1 MWAVGIVPAAGKG
14 ERFGGAKLLADLKG
28 EPVLNHTLR
37 SLLDGGVRRV
47 IVVVAPK
54 AGGTDPAAALKK
66 QVPLLSDSRVVTAVN
81 PDPSRGMFSSIQT
94 AVSGAVGDL
103 FVVLPGDMPFVRA
116 ESVKAVVEA
125 SHETGLIVSPS
136 HGGRR
141 GHPVA
146 IPGRLRAAIVQ
157 AKATATLQD
166 ILAPEADHRI
176 EIDVKDA
183 GILRD
188 VDTKEALSDQ

>member
-14 ERFGGAKLLADLKG
+14 ERFGGAKLLADVKG
-28 EPVLNHTLR
+28 EPLLNRTLR

-54 AGGTDPAAALKK
+54 GGGTDPGPALKSA
-66 QVPLLSDSRVVTAVN
+66 VSLLSDSRVVMVAN

-94 AVSGAVGDL
+94 AVSGSVGDL

-116 ESVKAVVEA
+116 ESVRAVVEA
-125 SHETGLIVSPS
+125 AYETGLIVSPS

-157 AKATATLQD
+157 APATSTLQQ
-166 ILAPEADHRI
+166 ILEPEAQNRI
-176 EIDVKDA
+176 EIDVKDE

-188 VDTKEALSDQ
+188 IDTKDDVH